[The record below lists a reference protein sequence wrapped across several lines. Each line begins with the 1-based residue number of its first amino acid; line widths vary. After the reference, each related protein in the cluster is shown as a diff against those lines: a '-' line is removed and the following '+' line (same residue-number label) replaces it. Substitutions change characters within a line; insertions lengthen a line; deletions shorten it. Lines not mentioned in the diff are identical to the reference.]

1 MAVMASGS
9 EPSREALVAEIAE
22 LRRRVM
28 ELESADRCRRQ
39 VETDLR
45 ASEAQFRAL
54 IDATGED
61 IVLLLDSQFRA
72 LIVNERTARGFGL
85 RPEEM
90 VGHSLDEIAP
100 GPVAERRREMAL
112 KVLSEGRSVR
122 FEDER
127 AGHWFDN
134 NMCPVTG
141 PDGKP
146 QGVAVFARDITE
158 RKGIEQALSA
168 AKEAAERA
176 NHAKSRF
183 LAAANHD
190 LRQPLQAMSM
200 LIEALSY
207 QGLNKHSRDI
217 LGDMRNTLAVMGTLL
232 NALLD
237 ISKLDAGVIV
247 PCPTTLAAVPF
258 LERLRVQFRPL
269 AADRGVRIRLF
280 PRNVL
285 IETDP
290 ALLERILHN
299 LTSNAI
305 RHTRRGRI
313 LIGCRIRNRYLRI
326 EVWDAGEGIP
336 VDALPRIFDEFYQVG
351 HPARTR
357 DQGLGLGLAIAKRL
371 ADLLGLRIGARSR
384 EGRGSMF
391 FVEVPLALTRAP
403 HPVRDTLAPEP
414 ATGAADTLVLL
425 VEDDERVMSAT
436 ARLLRLWGFR
446 TLCAASAEAALMRLA
461 ESASTPDVALI
472 DYRLPEGRTGVDLLA
487 EIRQRFGLYL
497 PAVLITGDT
506 AAQRLRAV
514 KASGYP
520 VLHKPV
526 APEELRRALL
536 EQCRTGPPP

>member
-1 MAVMASGS
+1 MSTA
-9 EPSREALVAEIAE
+9 EPSRAELLGEIAALRQRVAELERADQLRCQVEAE
-22 LRRRVM
+22 LR
-28 ELESADRCRRQ
+28 E
-39 VETDLR
+39 
-45 ASEAQFRAL
+45 SEAQFRAL

-61 IVLLLDSQFRA
+61 IVVLLDSQLRA
-72 LIVNERTARGFGL
+72 LIVNERAARGFGL
-85 RPEEM
+85 RVADILGRRLEDF
-90 VGHSLDEIAP
+90 SP
-100 GPVAERRREMAL
+100 GPVADHRQAMSL
-112 KVLSEGRSVR
+112 KVLAEGQPVR

-134 NMCPVTG
+134 NMCPVMG

-146 QGVAVFARDITE
+146 QGVAIFARDITE

-168 AKEAAERA
+168 AKQIAERA
-176 NHAKSRF
+176 NRAKSRF

-200 LIEALSY
+200 LIEALSL
-207 QGLNKHSRDI
+207 QGLDDHSREI

-237 ISKLDAGVIV
+237 ISKLDAGVVV
-247 PCPTTLAAVPF
+247 PRPTTLAAVPF
-258 LERLRVQFRPL
+258 LERVRDQFRPL

-285 IETDP
+285 IATDP

-299 LTSNAI
+299 LISNAI
-305 RHTRRGRI
+305 RHTRLGRI
-313 LIGCRIRNRYLRI
+313 LIGCRIRGRYLRI

-336 VDALPRIFDEFYQVG
+336 SESLGRIFEEFYQVG
-351 HPARTR
+351 NPARTR

-384 EGRGSMF
+384 EGRGSVF
-391 FVEVPLALTRAP
+391 FVEVPLALTRAL
-403 HPVRDTLAPEP
+403 HPATEALAPEP
-414 ATGAADTLVLL
+414 ATAAADTLVLL

-446 TLCAASAEAALMRLA
+446 TLCAASADAALARVAEAASKPDLA
-461 ESASTPDVALI
+461 LV
-472 DYRLPEGRTGVDLLA
+472 DYRLPGGRNGLELLA
-487 EIRQRFGLYL
+487 EIHRRFRLDL
-497 PAVLITGDT
+497 PAVLVTGDT

-514 KASGYP
+514 KGSGYP

-536 EQCRTGPPP
+536 EQCRTGPPQ

>member
-1 MAVMASGS
+1 
-9 EPSREALVAEIAE
+9 
-22 LRRRVM
+22 
-28 ELESADRCRRQ
+28 
-39 VETDLR
+39 
-45 ASEAQFRAL
+45 
-54 IDATGED
+54 
-61 IVLLLDSQFRA
+61 
-72 LIVNERTARGFGL
+72 
-85 RPEEM
+85 
-90 VGHSLDEIAP
+90 
-100 GPVAERRREMAL
+100 MAL
-112 KVLSEGRSVR
+112 RVLSEGRPVR

-134 NMCPVTG
+134 NMCPVRG
-141 PDGKP
+141 PDGRP
-146 QGVAVFARDITE
+146 HGVAVFARDITE
-158 RKGIEQALSA
+158 RKGIEQALSD
-168 AKEAAERA
+168 AKESAERA

-200 LIEALSY
+200 LIEALAY

-258 LERLRVQFRPL
+258 LERVRVQFRPL

-285 IETDP
+285 VETDA

-336 VDALPRIFDEFYQVG
+336 ADALPHIFDEFYQVG

-371 ADLLGLRIGARSR
+371 ADLLGLRIGVRSR
-384 EGRGSMF
+384 EGLGSVF
-391 FVEVPLALTRAP
+391 FIEVPLASVRAAEQA
-403 HPVRDTLAPEP
+403 HDRP
-414 ATGAADTLVLL
+414 AARSESPGPGTLVLL
-425 VEDDERVMSAT
+425 VEDDERVMSST
-436 ARLLRLWGFR
+436 VRLLRLWGFR
-446 TLCAASAEAALMRLA
+446 ALCAANADAALSLLA
-461 ESASTPDVALI
+461 ESTNLPDVALV
-472 DYRLPEGRTGVDLLA
+472 DYRLPEGRNGIELLA
-487 EIRQRFGLYL
+487 EIRERFGLRL
-497 PAVLITGDT
+497 PAVLVTGDT

-514 KASGYP
+514 KESGYP

-526 APEELRRALL
+526 APEDLRRELL
-536 EQCRTGPPP
+536 EQCRAGPTGNGTPLR